1 MVALAINS
9 LCPAEALLA
18 PDHVGNVGDG
28 AARLDVSPQ
37 AIGVIGFVGD
47 DDGILPEI
55 AQKEIGAGQVMGLAW
70 SDQDL
75 DRPALVVDA
84 RMDFC
89 REPSAASPNTT
100 ISTLFLTPEA
110 C

>member
-1 MVALAINS
+1 M
-9 LCPAEALLA
+9 
-18 PDHVGNVGDG
+18 
-28 AARLDVSPQ
+28 SPQ

>member
-47 DDGILPEI
+47 DDGILPKI
-55 AQKEIGAGQVMGLAW
+55 AQKEIGAGQVVGLAW
-70 SDQDL
+70 S
-75 DRPALVVDA
+75 
-84 RMDFC
+84 
-89 REPSAASPNTT
+89 EPSAASPNTT